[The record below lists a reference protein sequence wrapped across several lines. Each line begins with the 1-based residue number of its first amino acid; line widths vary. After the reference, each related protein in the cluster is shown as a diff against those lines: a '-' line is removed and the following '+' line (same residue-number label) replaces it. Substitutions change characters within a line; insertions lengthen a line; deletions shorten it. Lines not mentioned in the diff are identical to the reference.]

1 VSRAL
6 VICGPTAS
14 GKSQTA
20 LGVAEELGGE
30 IINADSRQIY
40 RGMSIGTGMP
50 PPSAFERAPH
60 HLYGFVDPEQ
70 RYSAVRYV
78 HDADAAIAAITARGH
93 LPIVVGGT
101 GFYIE
106 ALVGTMPLDRPP
118 GDEALRARL
127 RREAQVHPR
136 EVLWEWLAAISK
148 TRAEATRP
156 SDSYRI
162 LRALESALV
171 ERTEPNDSSDRDSLR
186 PKLKSAVVVLRVHR
200 AAIAARIAQRVTA
213 MFAHGLIEEAQ
224 AVRAAARDAPA
235 LSGLGYAEALAVV
248 DGLATR
254 AEALALTIRRTERY
268 AKRQQTWFRRMS
280 AADMVDAD
288 DLEVALRTIVARAR
302 EKLAPA

>member
-254 AEALALTIRRTERY
+254 AEALTLTIRRTERY